1 MGIYK
6 GIFENRNIIA
16 LRLRFWWICG
26 LYFDLVGRFVTIYAA
41 DWDLLLIAC
50 RSGNLLADI
59 LAAANYGADVLDKL
73 DVLDVDRLI
82 YLTCCEF
89 WLKMRWSGDKSA
101 IDGLRYGLGGCARA
115 RWSLALCSPVNRPA
129 PYRGIAMTEGHYA
142 ADPAIIEDNSCGRKI
157 AGKSGIQRP
166 KRLNCR

>member
-6 GIFENRNIIA
+6 GIFDFGDILLPIMSVGA
-16 LRLRFWWICG
+16 L
-26 LYFDLVGRFVTIYAA
+26 FVTIYAA

-89 WLKMRWSGDKSA
+89 WLKMRWSGD
-101 IDGLRYGLGGCARA
+101 
-115 RWSLALCSPVNRPA
+115 
-129 PYRGIAMTEGHYA
+129 
-142 ADPAIIEDNSCGRKI
+142 
-157 AGKSGIQRP
+157 
-166 KRLNCR
+166 